1 MPRLSALV
9 LVLAFLVPA
18 AQAQRPDTAVLMA
31 DLRYLADDAREGRTP
46 ETPGHR
52 QARAYI
58 EARFRALGLAA
69 LPAAPGLA
77 GSAYVR
83 PFTFLDRR
91 DSSSVVGAN
100 VVGMVRGTAVPDSFL
115 VVTAHY
121 DHVGVRGGAIYNGAD
136 DNASGVA
143 GLMAA
148 AAHFAAHPPR
158 HSVVFAALDAE
169 ERGLRGARAFV
180 AEASVD
186 GAAVPLARIRVNVNL
201 DMIGRADRD
210 EIYVAGTTAT
220 PTLRPLVAE
229 ATAPVR
235 GLAVRFGHDTPGTGS
250 DDWTMQSDHGVF
262 HGAGVP
268 FLYFGVEDHPD
279 YHQPGDDADKITA
292 ARLGATTEAVVRTL
306 LRLDR
311 GW

>member
-1 MPRLSALV
+1 MPRLL
-9 LVLAFLVPA
+9 PA
-18 AQAQRPDTAVLMA
+18 ALLALGLAAPVAAQRPDTAALMA
-31 DLRYLADDAREGRTP
+31 DLRYLADDAREGRGL

-69 LPAAPGLA
+69 VPAAPALA
-77 GSAYVR
+77 GAAYVR

-91 DSSSVVGAN
+91 DSTTVVGAN
-100 VVGMVRGTAVPDSFL
+100 VVGMVRGTAVPDSFV

-121 DHVGVRGGAIYNGAD
+121 DHVGVQRGQIYNGAD

-148 AAHFAAHPPR
+148 AAYFAANPPR
-158 HSVVFAALDAE
+158 HSIVFAALDGE
-169 ERGLRGARAFV
+169 ERGLRGARAFM
-180 AEASVD
+180 AEALAP
-186 GAAVPLARIRVNVNL
+186 GAAIPLASIRVNVNL

-220 PTLRPLVAE
+220 PALRPLVAA

-235 GLAVRFGHDTPGTGS
+235 GLTVRFGHDTPGTGS
-250 DDWTMQSDHGVF
+250 DDWTNQSDHGVF

-279 YHQPGDDADKITA
+279 YHQPGDDAHKITA
-292 ARLGATTEAVVRTL
+292 ARLGATTEAVIRTIA
-306 LRLDR
+306 RLAGSR
-311 GW
+311 

>member
-1 MPRLSALV
+1 MCIRDSL
-9 LVLAFLVPA
+9 LAGLGLAPA
-18 AQAQRPDTAVLMA
+18 AAAQRPDTARLMA
-31 DLRYLADDAREGRTP
+31 DLRFLADDARGGRAP

-52 QARAYI
+52 QARAYV

-69 LPAAPGLA
+69 MPAAPGLV

-83 PFTFLDRR
+83 PFTYLDRR
-91 DSSSVVGAN
+91 DSATVVAAN
-100 VVGMVRGTAVPDSFL
+100 VVGMVHGTAVPDSFV

-121 DHVGVRGGAIYNGAD
+121 DHVGVQRGEVYNGAD

-143 GLMAA
+143 GLLAA
-148 AAHFAAHPPR
+148 AAHVAANPPR

-180 AEASVD
+180 AEAGAP
-186 GAAVPLARIRVNVNL
+186 GAAIPLGRIRVNVNL

-220 PTLRPLVAE
+220 PALRPLVAE
-229 ATAPVR
+229 ATAPVQ
-235 GLAVRFGHDTPGTGS
+235 GLAVRFGHDTPGTGR

-279 YHQPGDDADKITA
+279 YHQPGDDAHKITA
-292 ARLGATTEAVVRTL
+292 ARLGATTEAVIRTL
-306 LRLDR
+306 VRLDR